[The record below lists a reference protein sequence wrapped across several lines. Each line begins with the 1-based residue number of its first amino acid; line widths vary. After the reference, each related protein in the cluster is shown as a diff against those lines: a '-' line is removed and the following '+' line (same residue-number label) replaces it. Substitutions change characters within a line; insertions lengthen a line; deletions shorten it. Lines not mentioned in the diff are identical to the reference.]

1 MKNIEIIF
9 LNFIYPIIILTIFP
23 QIAWI
28 LSKKLDNNQNPPSPL
43 PNPAPAA
50 PLPNPAPAEN
60 PFKCAGF
67 WFANS
72 IIWGTTLISIIIAVK
87 LKKG

>member
-28 LSKKLDNNQNPPSPL
+28 LSKKLDNQDP
-43 PNPAPAA
+43 

-72 IIWGTTLISIIIAVK
+72 IVWGTTLLSIIVAW
-87 LKKG
+87 